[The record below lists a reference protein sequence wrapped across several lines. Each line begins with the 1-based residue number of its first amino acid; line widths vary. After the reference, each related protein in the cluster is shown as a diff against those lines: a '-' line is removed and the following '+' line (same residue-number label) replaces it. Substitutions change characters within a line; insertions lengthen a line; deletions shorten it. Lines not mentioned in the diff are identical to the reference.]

1 MFQELRLYIHVHSA
15 SSRKRT
21 SIPHFVYELTRTW
34 SSDLSS
40 KCVTFD
46 HTIGQSLDPQGNIQ
60 LEAGASGTGGVA
72 PTDAIPRTKE
82 NVVGAAQFA
91 LKRSQKAAALGTD
104 VEMEFAK
111 ALLLGGE
118 K

>member
-1 MFQELRLYIHVHSA
+1 M
-15 SSRKRT
+15 
-21 SIPHFVYELTRTW
+21 
-34 SSDLSS
+34 
-40 KCVTFD
+40 
-46 HTIGQSLDPQGNIQ
+46 
-60 LEAGASGTGGVA
+60 A
-72 PTDAIPRTKE
+72 PTDEIPRTKE

-111 ALLLGGE
+111 ALLLGGG

>member
-1 MFQELRLYIHVHSA
+1 M
-15 SSRKRT
+15 
-21 SIPHFVYELTRTW
+21 
-34 SSDLSS
+34 
-40 KCVTFD
+40 
-46 HTIGQSLDPQGNIQ
+46 
-60 LEAGASGTGGVA
+60 A
-72 PTDAIPRTKE
+72 PTDEIPRTKE

-104 VEMEFAK
+104 VELGLAN